1 MPVRGTGRRYLAIS
15 LDGYDAYS
23 EQEVIDALYQAVR
36 ELFGE
41 YGVSSIG
48 PRLLEYDE
56 EKREGIVRCDRGHT
70 REMRAVLAFITEI
83 SNREAAVRVTGASGT
98 IKSLKAA
105 SSMRFSKI

>member
-15 LDGYDAYS
+15 LDGGDAYS
-23 EQEVIDALYQAVR
+23 EQEISDALYQAVR
-36 ELFGE
+36 ELFGD
-41 YGVSSIG
+41 YGVSDIR

-56 EKREGIVRCDRGHT
+56 EKREGIVRCNRDST
-70 REMRAVLAFITEI
+70 REMRAVLALITEI

-105 SSMRFSKI
+105 TSGRE